1 MALRRERVLLLVLL
15 AAVIVVWWL
24 ALGAGPSDLTV
35 TVLDVGQGDSIVVQS
50 PSGRNLLID
59 GGGRVGE
66 STGGYDVGRDVV
78 VPALMARGVRK
89 LDVLVI
95 THPHEDHTGGLS
107 AVVQQVPVGLV
118 LDPMPAEQTSRQWLV
133 DELRHDGSVWQLL
146 FEAGLSSAVGSRG
159 ESA

>member
-118 LDPMPAEQTSRQWLV
+118 LDPMPAEQTDSYASALGLLAARKV
-133 DELRHDGSVWQLL
+133 PRHRATEGQQLDL
-146 FEAGLSSAVGSRG
+146 GGGGR
-159 ESA
+159 